1 MKAAPTA
8 MVKDRSWG
16 LTITTRGVLCDG
28 YMNPSA
34 KPVVR
39 QLLCGAL
46 HAGATKRQRFAR

>member
-39 QLLCGAL
+39 QLLRGLCTLG
-46 HAGATKRQRFAR
+46 